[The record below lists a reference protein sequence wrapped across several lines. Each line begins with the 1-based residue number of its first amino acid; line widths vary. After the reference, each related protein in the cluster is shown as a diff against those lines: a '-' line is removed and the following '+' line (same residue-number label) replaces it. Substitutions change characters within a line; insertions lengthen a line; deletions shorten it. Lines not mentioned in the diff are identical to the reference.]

1 VASDNNPIGLRAIL
15 CAKILFWFPPK
26 YAFEEKRRRKTSPEP
41 GGCAAL
47 HAITYESPKTIA
59 DAVKLLAA
67 HGEKARPLSGGTDLV
82 IQLRAG
88 TRRPEYVVD
97 VKSIPE
103 LTRISFSLQ
112 HGLHLGAAVS
122 CIEIHENADMRR
134 YYPGLTE
141 AAHLIGSLQIQSRAS
156 VGGNLC
162 NGSPAGDSTPA
173 LIALGAKARLVGP
186 KGERVVPVETFITG
200 PARTVLQPGE
210 LLIELLIDAPAPHSS
225 DAYLRFIPRNEMD
238 IAVVGV
244 GGSIT
249 LDLDDDRVVD
259 ARIALGAVG
268 PTPIFAAEASKA
280 LIGKKLDEA
289 ALDNAARLATSV
301 ATPIDDMRGTAE
313 FRRHIV
319 GVLTRRVLT
328 IAAERARQSEQR

>member
-1 VASDNNPIGLRAIL
+1 
-15 CAKILFWFPPK
+15 
-26 YAFEEKRRRKTSPEP
+26 
-41 GGCAAL
+41 L
-47 HAITYESPKTIA
+47 HAINYESPRTIA
-59 DAVKLLAA
+59 DAVALLAA
-67 HGEKARPLSGGTDLV
+67 HGDKARPLSGGTDLV

-88 TRRPEYVVD
+88 VRRPEYVVD
-97 VKSIPE
+97 IKHIPE
-103 LTRISFSLQ
+103 MTRISFSMQ

-141 AAHLIGSLQIQSRAS
+141 AAHLIGSLQIQSRAT

-173 LIALGAKARLVGP
+173 LIALGAKARIVGP
-186 KGERVVPVETFITG
+186 KGERIVPVDTFITG

-210 LLIELLIDAPAPHSS
+210 LLIEFLIDSPARHSS

-244 GGSIT
+244 GASVT
-249 LDLDDDRVVD
+249 LDLDDDRVTD

-268 PTPIFAAEASKA
+268 PTPILATAAASA
-280 LIGKKLDEA
+280 IIGKKLDEA

-319 GVLTRRVLT
+319 GVLTRRALT
-328 IAAERARQSEQR
+328 IAAERARSNEQR

>member
-1 VASDNNPIGLRAIL
+1 M
-15 CAKILFWFPPK
+15 
-26 YAFEEKRRRKTSPEP
+26 
-41 GGCAAL
+41 

-67 HGEKARPLSGGTDLV
+67 HGEKARPLSGGTDLI

-103 LTRISFSLQ
+103 LSRISFSMQ

-210 LLIELLIDAPAPHSS
+210 LLIELLMDAPAPHSS

-268 PTPIFAAEASKA
+268 PTPIFAAEASKS
-280 LIGKKLDEA
+280 LIGKKFDEA

-313 FRRHIV
+313 YRRHIV

>member
-1 VASDNNPIGLRAIL
+1 M
-15 CAKILFWFPPK
+15 
-26 YAFEEKRRRKTSPEP
+26 
-41 GGCAAL
+41 
-47 HAITYESPKTIA
+47 HAINYESPKTVA

-67 HGEKARPLSGGTDLV
+67 HGEKARPLVGGTDLI

-97 VKSIPE
+97 VKHIPE
-103 LTRISFSLQ
+103 VSRISFSMQ

-173 LIALGAKARLVGP
+173 LIALGAKARVVGP
-186 KGERVVPVETFITG
+186 QGERTVPVETFITAPG
-200 PARTVLQPGE
+200 RTVLQPGE
-210 LLIELLIDAPAPHSS
+210 LLVELLIDAPARHSS

-268 PTPIFAAEASKA
+268 PTPIVATEAAKA
-280 LIGKKLDEA
+280 IIGKKLDAA

-313 FRRHIV
+313 YRSHIV

>member
-1 VASDNNPIGLRAIL
+1 M
-15 CAKILFWFPPK
+15 
-26 YAFEEKRRRKTSPEP
+26 
-41 GGCAAL
+41 

-67 HGEKARPLSGGTDLV
+67 HGEKARPLSGGTDLI

-103 LTRISFSLQ
+103 LSRISFSMQ

-200 PARTVLQPGE
+200 PARTVMQPGE

-268 PTPIFAAEASKA
+268 PTPIFAAEASKS
-280 LIGKKLDEA
+280 LIGKKFDEA

-313 FRRHIV
+313 YRRHIV